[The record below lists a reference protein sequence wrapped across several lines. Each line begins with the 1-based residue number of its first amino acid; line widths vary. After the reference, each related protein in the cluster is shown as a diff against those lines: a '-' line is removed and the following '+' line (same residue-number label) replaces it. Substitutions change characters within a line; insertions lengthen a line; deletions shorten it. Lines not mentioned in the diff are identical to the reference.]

1 MSQHNIVGSEAFEK
15 RPQVYLRS
23 VKAGG
28 ARRLRAR
35 TALAFAL
42 GVAVTVIGGAVAAA
56 AVFLPGLGV

>member
-23 VKAGG
+23 VRSGG

-35 TALAFAL
+35 TALAFGL
-42 GVAVTVIGGAVAAA
+42 GVAVTVVAGVIAAA
-56 AVFLPGLGV
+56 AVFMPAV

>member
-23 VKAGG
+23 VKSGG
-28 ARRLRAR
+28 ARRQRTR

-42 GVAVTVIGGAVAAA
+42 GVAVTAIGGLIAAA
-56 AVFLPGLGV
+56 AVFMPAAGA